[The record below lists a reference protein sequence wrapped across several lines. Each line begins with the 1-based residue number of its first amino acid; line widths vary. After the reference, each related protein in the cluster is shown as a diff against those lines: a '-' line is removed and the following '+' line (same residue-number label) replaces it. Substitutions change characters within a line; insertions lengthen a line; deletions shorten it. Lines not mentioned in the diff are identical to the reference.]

1 MKEETVAGHGWRPSR
16 KEFIAGSALVS
27 LGFVFADG
35 TPARA
40 AWDDKPFVK
49 KPIMENDKI
58 RFACI
63 GVGGKGWGEVMDCA
77 ENGDIV
83 ALCDPDELSM
93 ARAKRSFPNA
103 KVYKD
108 YRKMFSEMANDFD
121 AVTVSTP
128 DHHHYPASSV
138 AMTLGK
144 HVYCQKPLVRTLWEA
159 RQMKEIATKS
169 RVATQMGNQGT
180 AGDGL
185 RMQAAQVRAGII
197 GNVSE
202 VHVWSNRPVWP
213 QGQKRGETIPPRDT
227 LDWDVWI
234 GPRPMR
240 DYAEGYAPFNWRGFW
255 DFGAGAL
262 GDMACHQMNMTY
274 MALDLKNPDSVQAET
289 SGHTGDT
296 FPSWSIIKYHFP
308 KNDWRGEINLTWYD
322 GGKLPPA
329 DLVGEKMESS
339 GTLIIGDKGK
349 LHIPGDYGSGG
360 KVVSG
365 GVDIPEVKFDRSPGH
380 FEEWVRAMRGGVE
393 ARSNFPNYAANL
405 TETALVGNLAV
416 FCNGPVIEW
425 DAKKQR
431 VKNMRDLE
439 SNKISIED
447 LIKPKYREGW
457 KLV

>member
-1 MKEETVAGHGWRPSR
+1 MDERESGRTWRPNR
-16 KEFIAGSALVS
+16 KEFIAGTTLAS

-40 AWDDKPFVK
+40 AWDDKPTVK
-49 KPIMENDKI
+49 KPVMANDKI

-63 GVGGKGWGEVMDCA
+63 GVGGKGWGEVMDSA

-83 ALCDPDELSM
+83 ALCDPDDDQM
-93 ARAKRSFPNA
+93 ARAKRAFPNA
-103 KVYKD
+103 KVYRD
-108 YRKMFSEMANDFD
+108 YRKMFSEMADQID

-144 HVYCQKPLVRTLWEA
+144 HVYCQKPLVRTIWEA
-159 RQMKEIATKS
+159 RQMQEIAKKA

-180 AGDGL
+180 AQDGL

-197 GNVSE
+197 GNVTDI
-202 VHVWSNRPVWP
+202 HVWSNRPVWP
-213 QGQKRGETIPPRDT
+213 QGHKRGASKPVRPSI
-227 LDWDVWI
+227 DWDVWI

-240 DYAEGYAPFNWRGFW
+240 DYAEGYAPFVWRGFW

-262 GDMACHQMNMTY
+262 GDMACHQMNMTF
-274 MALDLKNPDSVQAET
+274 MALDLKDPVTVQAET
-289 SGHTGDT
+289 SGHDKDV
-296 FPSWSIIKYHFP
+296 FPSWSIIKYRYP
-308 KNDWRGEINLTWYD
+308 KNSWRGEINLTWYD

-349 LHIPGDYGSGG
+349 IHIPGDYGSGG

-380 FEEWVRAMRGGVE
+380 FEEWVRAIRGGQE
-393 ARSNFPNYAANL
+393 ARSNFPNYGADL
-405 TETALVGNLAV
+405 TGMALVGNLAV
-416 FCNGPVIEW
+416 WCNGPEVQW
-425 DAKKQR
+425 DAKKMR
-431 VKNMRDLE
+431 VKNIRKFE
-439 SNKISIED
+439 NEKASIEE
-447 LIKPKYREGW
+447 LIKPNYREGW